1 MEFSEFKTNEV
12 LDPVDVEYYAN
23 KSRTPSPTPI
33 LTTNVPCDLE
43 DILSDVSTHALVC
56 LLLIWYQSAIT

>member
-12 LDPVDVEYYAN
+12 LDPIDVEYYAN

-43 DILSDVSTHALVC
+43 DILSDVSVYSLVC
-56 LLLIWYQSAIT
+56 LLLKCYHTLI

>member
-1 MEFSEFKTNEV
+1 MEFSEFKTNEI

-33 LTTNVPCDLE
+33 LSTNVPCDLE
-43 DILSDVSTHALVC
+43 DILSDVST
-56 LLLIWYQSAIT
+56 